1 MYFMYMQ
8 FIYQI
13 FSPTFWIM
21 IFGGVVTYDV
31 IEKLIV
37 VADYAV
43 SRERRGKETAV
54 ANFKILSL
62 NLPGGGTE

>member
-1 MYFMYMQ
+1 
-8 FIYQI
+8 
-13 FSPTFWIM
+13 M